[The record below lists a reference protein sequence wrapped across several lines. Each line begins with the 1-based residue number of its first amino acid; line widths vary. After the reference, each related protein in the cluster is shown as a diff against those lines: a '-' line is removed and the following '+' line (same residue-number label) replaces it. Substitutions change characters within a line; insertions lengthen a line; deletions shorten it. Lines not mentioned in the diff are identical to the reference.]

1 MGKISQIF
9 HILKFLKEKNRKKEK
24 KDDGPVEI
32 VNCRSCF

>member
-1 MGKISQIF
+1 MGKISEIF
-9 HILKFLKEKNRKKEK
+9 HILKFLKEK